1 MFTIMEC
8 ATKLNMNYIDF
19 CNFLV
24 RIDLFYYTKLNGFS
38 CYKKYTR
45 NKTQYFI
52 IEYYGKHSRATYV
65 TKLGYKYIYNN
76 I

>member
-52 IEYYGKHSRATYV
+52 IG
-65 TKLGYKYIYNN
+65 
-76 I
+76 